1 MVAFHEV
8 PGEPHPSLRLRSRLD
23 RRPCSGRSGSLSVA
37 AVRKGVSESSI
48 PAYLKK
54 VLLGLA
60 ADGAVRLDE
69 VWEAIG
75 KWFDTRNGRGIAPL
89 RTQQPMGLLLISLL
103 VVVGFNVDA
112 IGATHKLY
120 HDDAT
125 RAVITQ
131 QAFGIVETCE
141 ASHENSG
148 DVLDGAQNEIEA
160 IEGETDFPV
169 GWTEDSQLDFW
180 HVVGWLLPACA
191 IGQGAPFWFDLLR
204 KVSGI
209 RN

>member
-1 MVAFHEV
+1 M
-8 PGEPHPSLRLRSRLD
+8 
-23 RRPCSGRSGSLSVA
+23 
-37 AVRKGVSESSI
+37 
-48 PAYLKK
+48 
-54 VLLGLA
+54 LLGLA

-75 KWFDTRNGRGIAPL
+75 KWFDTRMDMASRLYERNSRGVCS
-89 RTQQPMGLLLISLL
+89 RSLL

-125 RAVITQ
+125 RAVITE

-141 ASHENSG
+141 ASHENNG

-160 IEGETDFPV
+160 IEGEIDFPV

-180 HVVGWLLPACA
+180 HVAGWLRPAFA